1 MSRVCLIAWQTQG
14 QEWSVVYLWG
24 RLDWI
29 SRLDVFVLGLMLA
42 FVVIVVGRGSY
53 RCHKACRECR
63 ALDRVRHARGTLT
76 ADLSRGASTLRSIAF
91 TAPYLGLAGTCFG
104 ILDSFRGVGMQRAAA
119 VAMMATNI
127 AASLL
132 TTASGLL
139 VAFSAASSSNYLLW
153 LAGKLDLNV
162 DLYWRNVT
170 KDSAVA
176 SRVFSKYP
184 LKKQFSKLP
193 AFALLAAPSLAVT
206 LAAFMSFSAFRGPV
220 GLDVRLLQPGDL
232 ETSDHALGQ
241 PLFIRLSNIST
252 DEKPVIYFNS
262 KKTTWDSLDSSVRNN
277 LELWPQSPIY
287 VEADDDVRWAYVAMV
302 IDNVKTRSDGA
313 TLLTIA
319 PRINPGHAPRSG
331 GLAK

>member
-1 MSRVCLIAWQTQG
+1 MSRVCLIAWQTEG
-14 QEWSVVYLWG
+14 QDWSVGYLWS

-29 SRLDVFVLGLMLA
+29 SRLDVFILGLMLA
-42 FVVIVVGRGSY
+42 FVVIVVGRASY
-53 RCHKACRECR
+53 RYRKACRECR
-63 ALDRVRHARGTLT
+63 ALEQLQPARDTLT
-76 ADLSRGASTLRSIAF
+76 ADLSQGASILRSIAS

-104 ILDSFRGVGMQRAAA
+104 LLDSFRGVGMQRDAAM
-119 VAMMATNI
+119 AMITTNT

-139 VAFSAASSSNYLLW
+139 VAFSAASSSNYLLL
-153 LAGKLDLNV
+153 LAGKPDLNV
-162 DLYWRNVT
+162 DLYRRNVT
-170 KDSAVA
+170 KNSAAA

-206 LAAFMSFSAFRGPV
+206 MAAFMSFSAFRGPV
-220 GLDVRLLQPGDL
+220 GLDVRLLQPGGL
-232 ETSDHALGQ
+232 GTSDHALAQ

-262 KKTTWDSLDSSVRNN
+262 KKATWDNLDGSVGNN

-287 VEADDDVRWAYVAMV
+287 VEADDDVWWAYVAMV
-302 IDNVKTRSDGA
+302 IDNVKTRSGDA

-319 PRINPGHAPRSG
+319 PRINPGQALRSG